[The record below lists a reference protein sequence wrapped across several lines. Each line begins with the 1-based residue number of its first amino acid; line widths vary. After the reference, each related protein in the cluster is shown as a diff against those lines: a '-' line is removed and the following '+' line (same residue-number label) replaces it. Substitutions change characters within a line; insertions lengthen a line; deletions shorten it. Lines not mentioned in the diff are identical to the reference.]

1 MNGQTMRALQEW
13 LRDNLS
19 PHAAP
24 VRRAIREQATERT
37 SPRARRDR
45 SAADAWGIETCDRCG
60 RTILLGE
67 TTARFERDSQRM
79 VVCPTC
85 ADELLAEGYRR
96 AA

>member
-24 VRRAIREQATERT
+24 ARRAIRQQVAEEA
-37 SPRARRDR
+37 SLRASRDQ
-45 SAADAWGIETCDRCG
+45 SAARAWGIQTCDHCG

-67 TTARFERDSQRM
+67 TTARFERDSKLM